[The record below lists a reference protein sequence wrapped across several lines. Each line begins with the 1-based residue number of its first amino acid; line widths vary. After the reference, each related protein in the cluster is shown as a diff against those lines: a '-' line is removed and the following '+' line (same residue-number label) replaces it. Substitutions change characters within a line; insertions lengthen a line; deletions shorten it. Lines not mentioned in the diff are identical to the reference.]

1 MLIST
6 GGFDLVP
13 VNSYQKSDIWE
24 TQTLTDYLE
33 NLNKMENILRDF
45 SFDSIFFIGD
55 FNADPFLGRSWHNLK
70 NFMQCNSLK
79 CYDVD
84 QLPDD
89 TFTFISYGESHCK
102 WLDHII
108 GKNSSHVRVKDI
120 KVYSDLTGSDHFPI
134 AACFEVKNAP
144 QNISK
149 SRSSLN
155 RGNISYFVNWE
166 KLNEEELKA
175 VDDVT
180 LSVMGSFRNN
190 IAVLCSHIG
199 CTDEQH
205 IIEIYNMYC

>member
-1 MLIST
+1 
-6 GGFDLVP
+6 
-13 VNSYQKSDIWE
+13 
-24 TQTLTDYLE
+24 
-33 NLNKMENILRDF
+33 
-45 SFDSIFFIGD
+45 
-55 FNADPFLGRSWHNLK
+55 
-70 NFMQCNSLK
+70 MQCNSLK

-120 KVYSDLTGSDHFPI
+120 KAYFDLTDSDHFPI
-134 AACFEVKNAP
+134 AACVEVKNAP
-144 QNISK
+144 HDISK
-149 SRSSLN
+149 SRCSLN

-166 KLNEEELKA
+166 KLNGEELKS
-175 VDDVT
+175 VDDVA

-190 IAVLCSHIG
+190 IAALCSHIG

-205 IIEIYNMYC
+205 IIKIYNIYHKIAGSVDAGSKNFFKGSKKYLQIQSASRMEQKCKTLA